1 MSLAGKIALITGASR
16 GIGQAI
22 MLGLG
27 KAGAT
32 VIGTATTASN
42 TEKINQLLAKENIQ
56 GHGLVLDVTQP
67 AAINDALTTINNEH
81 GAPHILVNNAGIA
94 RDNLMLRMKDE
105 EWEDIINT
113 DLNSVYRLT
122 KGCLKGMLKAHWGRI
137 INISSVVACSGN
149 PGQANYTAAKAGII
163 GFSKSLAQEIASRDI
178 TVNVIAPGFIETD
191 MTRDLKEEQR
201 DHLFKAI
208 PMNRIGKPE
217 EVAAAAVFLASP
229 EASYITGIT
238 LHVNGGM
245 YMA

>member
-1 MSLAGKIALITGASR
+1 MSLTGKVALVTGASR

-22 MLGLG
+22 MRGLG

-32 VIGTATTASN
+32 VIGTATTAVN
-42 TEKINQLLAKENIQ
+42 AEKITQLLAAENIHGQ
-56 GHGLVLDVTQP
+56 GLVLDVTQP
-67 AAINDALTTINNEH
+67 AAVNDVLTTITNEM
-81 GAPHILVNNAGIA
+81 GAPSILVNNAGIA

-105 EWEDIINT
+105 EWDEIINT
-113 DLNSVYRLT
+113 NLNSVFRLT
-122 KGCLKGMLKAHWGRI
+122 KGCLKGMLKARWGRI

-149 PGQANYTAAKAGII
+149 PGQANYAAAKAGII

-191 MTRDLKEEQR
+191 MTREIKEEQR
-201 DHLFKAI
+201 ENLLKAI
-208 PMNRIGKPE
+208 PMNRIGRPE
-217 EVAAAAVFLASP
+217 EIAAAAVFLASP

-245 YMA
+245 YMS